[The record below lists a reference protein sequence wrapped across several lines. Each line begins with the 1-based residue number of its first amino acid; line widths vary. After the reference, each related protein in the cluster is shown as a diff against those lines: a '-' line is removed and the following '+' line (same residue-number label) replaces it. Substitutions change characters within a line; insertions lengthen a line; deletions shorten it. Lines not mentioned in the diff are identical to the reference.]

1 MVATNRRN
9 PAHFTIH
16 PALRP
21 AAQVGRRSGTGG
33 SVLAETIRV
42 ETTMQAADAAR
53 HVLVVDDSR
62 AQRHMV
68 SIQLKRW
75 GYRVSECDSG
85 LAALDLCRAG
95 DFDIIIS
102 DWMMPGMT
110 GLEFCR
116 EFRALGRES
125 YGYFILLTSKS
136 ESAEVADGLEAGA
149 DDFLTKP
156 VASNELRARLRAGER
171 MLAMQAEV
179 LAKNKVIVATLVELQ
194 KLYDSLDRDLI
205 EARKLQQ
212 TLVRDRVRDYGFAR
226 VSLMLRN
233 SGRVG
238 GDLVGSF
245 RVDGD
250 RFVAYSIDVSG
261 HGVASAM
268 MTARL
273 AGFLTGSSP
282 EQNLA
287 FHKGP
292 DGTQDLLP
300 PETIV
305 ARFNRLMLDEI
316 QAEQYFTIALA
327 VIDRA
332 RGCLSLVQAGHP
344 HPILIRSDG
353 RMEQLGQG
361 GLPVG
366 LVPDATFD
374 RHDIAIAPGDR
385 LVLFSDGFTE
395 CPLPSGTDFGED
407 GLATS
412 LRKSAHLNGSDLLEA
427 LVWDLAQQAGTDS
440 FPDDVSGVVIDLLAQ
455 DACQHPPVPGI
466 TQHDQRP
473 VDG

>member
-1 MVATNRRN
+1 M
-9 PAHFTIH
+9 F
-16 PALRP
+16 
-21 AAQVGRRSGTGG
+21 SG
-33 SVLAETIRV
+33 VMRV
-42 ETTMQAADAAR
+42 ETTMQAADALR

-68 SIQLKRW
+68 SMQLNRW

-85 LAALDLCRAG
+85 HAALDLCRVQS
-95 DFDIIIS
+95 FDIILS

-116 EFRALGRES
+116 EFRALERES

-136 ESAEVADGLEAGA
+136 EKTEIADGLEAGA

-156 VASNELRARLRAGER
+156 VSSNELRARLRAGER
-171 MLAMQAEV
+171 MLAMQAQV

-212 TLVRDRVRDYGFAR
+212 TLVRDRVRDYGWST
-226 VSLMLRN
+226 VSLLLRN

-245 RVDGD
+245 SVDAD
-250 RFVAYSIDVSG
+250 RIVAYSIDVSG

-287 FHKGP
+287 FGKGP
-292 DGTQDLLP
+292 DGTHHLLP
-300 PETIV
+300 PETV
-305 ARFNRLMLDEI
+305 VERFNRLMLDEI
-316 QAEQYFTIALA
+316 QAEQYFTIAFA

-332 RGCLSLVQAGHP
+332 RGLLSLVQAGHP
-344 HPILIRSDG
+344 HPVLIRADG
-353 RMEQLGQG
+353 TMETIGQG

-366 LVPDATFD
+366 LIPDATFE
-374 RHDIAIAPGDR
+374 RHDLPFGPGDR

-395 CPLPSGTDFGED
+395 CPLPSGDDFGED
-407 GLATS
+407 GLAES
-412 LRKSAHLNGSDLLEA
+412 LRKSAHLSGSDLLEA
-427 LVWDLAQQAGTDS
+427 LVWDLTQQAGSDS
-440 FPDDVSGVVIDLLAQ
+440 FPDDVSGVVVDLLP
-455 DACQHPPVPGI
+455 H
-466 TQHDQRP
+466 
-473 VDG
+473 

>member
-1 MVATNRRN
+1 VDEVDV
-9 PAHFTIH
+9 F
-16 PALRP
+16 
-21 AAQVGRRSGTGG
+21 AA
-33 SVLAETIRV
+33 AMRV
-42 ETTMQAADAAR
+42 ETEMQAGATPR

-68 SIQLKRW
+68 TMQLNRW

-85 LAALDLCRAG
+85 QSALALCRAQ
-95 DFDIIIS
+95 DVDIIIS

-116 EFRALGRES
+116 EFRDLRRES

-136 ESAEVADGLEAGA
+136 EKTEIADGLEAGA

-179 LAKNKVIVATLVELQ
+179 LAKNKVISSTLAELQ

-212 TLVRDRVRDYGFAR
+212 TLVRDRVRDYGWAQ
-226 VSLMLRN
+226 VSLLLRN

-245 RVDGD
+245 QVDD
-250 RFVAYSIDVSG
+250 TRFVAYSIDVSG

-287 FHKGP
+287 YGKGP
-292 DGTQDLLP
+292 DGSHVLLA
-300 PETIV
+300 PEV
-305 ARFNRLMLDEI
+305 VVERFNRLMLDEI
-316 QAEQYFTIALA
+316 QAEQYFTIAFA
-327 VIDRA
+327 VVDRA
-332 RGCLSLVQAGHP
+332 RGRIGLVQAGHP
-344 HPILIRSDG
+344 HPILLRADG
-353 RMEQLGQG
+353 RIEELGRG

-366 LVPDATFD
+366 LLSDATFE
-374 RHDIAIAPGDR
+374 RQDIPFRPGDR

-395 CPLPSGTDFGED
+395 CPLPSGQDFGQE
-407 GLATS
+407 GLTES
-412 LRKSAHLNGSDLLEA
+412 LRKSTHLSGSDLLEA
-427 LVWDLAQQAGTDS
+427 LVWDLSQQRGSDS
-440 FPDDVSGVVIDLLAQ
+440 FPDDVSGVVVDLSP
-455 DACQHPPVPGI
+455 H
-466 TQHDQRP
+466 
-473 VDG
+473 

>member
-1 MVATNRRN
+1 MFSNVM
-9 PAHFTIH
+9 
-16 PALRP
+16 
-21 AAQVGRRSGTGG
+21 
-33 SVLAETIRV
+33 RV
-42 ETTMQAADAAR
+42 ESTMQAADTPR

-68 SIQLKRW
+68 SMQLHRW

-85 LAALDLCRAG
+85 QAALDLCRAQS
-95 DFDIIIS
+95 FDIILS

-136 ESAEVADGLEAGA
+136 EKTEIADGLEAGA

-156 VASNELRARLRAGER
+156 VSSNELRARLRAGER

-212 TLVRDRVRDYGFAR
+212 TLVRDRVRDYGWSK
-226 VSLMLRN
+226 VSLLLRN

-245 RVDGD
+245 SVDAD
-250 RFVAYSIDVSG
+250 RIVAYSIDVSG

-287 FHKGP
+287 FGKGP
-292 DGTQDLLP
+292 DGAHHLLP
-300 PETIV
+300 PEV
-305 ARFNRLMLDEI
+305 VVERFNRLMLDEI
-316 QAEQYFTIALA
+316 QTEQYFTIAFA

-332 RGCLSLVQAGHP
+332 RGLLSLVQAGHP
-344 HPILIRSDG
+344 HPVLVRADG
-353 RMEQLGQG
+353 RLETIGQG

-366 LVPDATFD
+366 LIPDASFD
-374 RHDIAIAPGDR
+374 RHDLPFGPGDR

-395 CPLPSGTDFGED
+395 CPLPSGEDFGED
-407 GLATS
+407 GLAES
-412 LRKSAHLNGSDLLEA
+412 LRKSAHLSGSDLLEA
-427 LVWDLAQQAGTDS
+427 LVWDLSQQAGSDS
-440 FPDDVSGVVIDLLAQ
+440 FPDDVSGVVVDLLPQ
-455 DACQHPPVPGI
+455 
-466 TQHDQRP
+466 
-473 VDG
+473 